1 MRIPRESEQNS
12 RIFVPKQEL
21 KRRRTPSTNQ
31 TSPNLEIIIFVKRKE
46 EEERGQI
53 ITDFLSKLPFL
64 LKEMKKRN

>member
-1 MRIPRESEQNS
+1 MILHHSVV
-12 RIFVPKQEL
+12 FL

-31 TSPNLEIIIFVKRKE
+31 KSPNLEIIIFVKRKE